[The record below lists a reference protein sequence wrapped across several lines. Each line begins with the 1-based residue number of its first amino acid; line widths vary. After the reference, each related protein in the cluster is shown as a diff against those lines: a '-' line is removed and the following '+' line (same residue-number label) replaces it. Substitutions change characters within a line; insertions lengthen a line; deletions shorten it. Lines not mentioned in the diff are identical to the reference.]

1 MIVMGRKGK
10 SNEPDSASSK
20 STPRRSPLLL
30 AVLGMVGIGVIVFVV
45 LWFAV
50 PGLVNGSWPW
60 ELASEGTTRASVFST
75 VLAVVAGMGGITYL
89 TIAYRKQSDS
99 EALSFVNRLENAAR
113 QLSSLDPTVQF
124 AGIYALEALADE
136 SEEDRKQLCVD
147 VLCGYLRLPYQ
158 GNGEPSLLREV
169 VEKRTWTFERGN
181 VEEIRSHILRPAD
194 REVRLTISRT
204 ITKHLQKHSPNSWSN
219 LNLDFTGVLF
229 DGGDFSGAVF
239 SGKSVSFSGASFTGT
254 EIAFRN
260 AVFSS
265 ENLDFSMSEFR
276 GERIDFTGATFIGG
290 MTYFIHARF
299 SRGDAIFTEAKFQE
313 GGTVSFRYASF
324 SGRCVDF
331 SSAEFS
337 GGTLN
342 FEEAVFSRLLMDFA
356 ESVFSGSLVLFTWA
370 RIEGMWIDFHGS
382 TFSGGELSFS
392 NAELSRGRLLFND
405 TIFKEDGKVSFG
417 RSFFVGTEV
426 TFKDVVLGGGSLDF
440 TNPQSWEVPPVVSW
454 EAGKSPNGVTP
465 TEWPPPVATTD
476 RPYTEL

>member
-10 SNEPDSASSK
+10 SNEPHSASSK
-20 STPRRSPLLL
+20 STPRRSQLLF
-30 AVLGMVGIGVIVFVV
+30 AVLGMVGIGVVVFVV
-45 LWFAV
+45 LWFIVAGV
-50 PGLVNGSWPW
+50 VNSSWPW
-60 ELASEGTTRASVFST
+60 ELASEGTTRASILSP
-75 VLAVVAGMGGITYL
+75 VLAVVAGMGGIAYL

-99 EALSFVNRLENAAR
+99 EALSFMNRLENAAR
-113 QLSSLDPTVQF
+113 QLSSFDPTVQF

-136 SEEDRKQLCVD
+136 SEEDRKQLCID

-194 REVRLTISRT
+194 REVRLTIIRT
-204 ITKHLQKHSPNSWSN
+204 ITKHLQEHSPNSWSN

-254 EIAFRN
+254 EVTFKN

-265 ENLDFSMSEFR
+265 ENLDFRLSEFR

-290 MTYFIHARF
+290 MTYFQRATF
-299 SRGDAIFTEAKFQE
+299 SRGNAIFTAAKFLE
-313 GGTVSFRYASF
+313 KGTVSFRYANF
-324 SGRCVDF
+324 SGRLVDF

-342 FEEAVFSRLLMDFA
+342 FEEAVFSRVMMDFSD
-356 ESVFSGSLVLFTWA
+356 SVFSGSLLLFTWA
-370 RIEGMWIDFHGS
+370 RIEGMWLNFHGS
-382 TFSGGELSFS
+382 TFSGGELKFS
-392 NAELSRGRLLFND
+392 NTEMSHGYLSFND
-405 TIFKEDGKVSFG
+405 TIFEENGKVSFR
-417 RSFFVGTEV
+417 RSNFVGTKV

-440 TNPQSWEVPPVVSW
+440 TNPQSWEVPPMVPW
-454 EAGKSPNGVTP
+454 KEGKPPIGVTP
-465 TEWPPPVATTD
+465 EEWPPTVATTD
-476 RPYTEL
+476 PPK